1 MKNQQITKQNMQLAL
16 SLGIGFAGGLIS
28 GVLGGILV
36 SNRLNSARRMPYAN
50 DWERS
55 LAQER
60 GHVQASCFVSRVES
74 RYWEL
79 FCQRPRLVSQSLRYH
94 LNNNILPG
102 LALYQILREEE
113 REMPEALAIVE
124 QQFAQATLAAQRSI
138 QLMGRL
144 PIFFRILR
152 ARTPSVLNKSFPSDG
167 WEIEWVENSH
177 ASVAFNMHSCFYLDV
192 CTHYGVPELT
202 LVYCK
207 LDDLLYDG
215 ISPNVRWERTGT
227 LARGDQ
233 VCDFRW
239 TRVLADTG
247 ANSDLP
253 IAE

>member
-102 LALYQILREEE
+102 LALYQILRGAHQVEEFSRREILLADLQQIEAPGDRRIDDLEE
-113 REMPEALAIVE
+113 RSIAGHSAI
-124 QQFAQATLAAQRSI
+124 
-138 QLMGRL
+138 G
-144 PIFFRILR
+144 
-152 ARTPSVLNKSFPSDG
+152 D
-167 WEIEWVENSH
+167 
-177 ASVAFNMHSCFYLDV
+177 VA
-192 CTHYGVPELT
+192 
-202 LVYCK
+202 
-207 LDDLLYDG
+207 
-215 ISPNVRWERTGT
+215 
-227 LARGDQ
+227 
-233 VCDFRW
+233 
-239 TRVLADTG
+239 
-247 ANSDLP
+247 DLP
-253 IAE
+253 ALHVSLVARQ